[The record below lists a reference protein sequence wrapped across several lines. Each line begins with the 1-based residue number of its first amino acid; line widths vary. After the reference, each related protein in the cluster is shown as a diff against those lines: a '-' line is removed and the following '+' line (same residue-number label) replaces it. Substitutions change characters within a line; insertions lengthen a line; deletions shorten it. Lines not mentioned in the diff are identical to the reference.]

1 MKRRRQRGLVE
12 MDSGGNKGGKV
23 SNQNPPTGYGRPAT
37 GPDFTKQPP
46 QRGKVLPKV
55 ITGIVTDVANV
66 ITARK

>member
-1 MKRRRQRGLVE
+1 
-12 MDSGGNKGGKV
+12 MDSHGNKGGKV
-23 SNQNPPTGYGRPAT
+23 SDQNRPTANGRPGT

-46 QRGKVLPKV
+46 QRGKVIAKV